1 MQSIYGFRQA
11 EVRAF
16 LELAETGIGSLRFE
30 LERLESNFRAQAS
43 LIEWVNATFSRI
55 LPARDDRARGAI
67 AFRPSRPAGG
77 GSRATGT
84 EACGAGTEVCGT
96 GAAGDE
102 PPVLLRSFSSPRAE
116 ARAIAASIKAR
127 AQRHPHWRIA
137 VLVRARAHAQPV
149 AQALRESGIA
159 FEAVDVEPLIER
171 PAVRDVLTL
180 LRALLHPADRIA
192 WLGLLRSPWVGLRLA
207 DLLTVSRARG
217 LILEALGDELL
228 LAQLSE
234 EGRER
239 CSKVRLILESAFEAR
254 ARHGLARWLEATW
267 LALGGAAGT
276 SSALDLEHVRVFLE
290 RVALLEQRGVPDSAD
305 LEESFAELCV
315 PSSLESSR
323 PQGGEGGTPAAGRIE
338 IMTIHKAKGL
348 EFDCVFVPAL
358 ERPTRSGSNELLLTH
373 EFARTGRD
381 GLVMAARP
389 PVAADDR
396 GLFDFLRTQVREAAA
411 LESQRLLYVACTR
424 AKCELHLT
432 ATIESLNGTEEA
444 ETDESDAESVPASSR
459 QPFRPWPGSLLDI
472 LWPVAR
478 DAFALARID
487 PLSAVASPVERGTA
501 ASAPTLSLLRLP
513 LEWRAPAPA
522 DPGLEPPASML
533 EREDAPP
540 FDWVG
545 ETARRVGT
553 LVHAELERLQPSVAA
568 PELLQARAKGYRR
581 WLMLRGVP
589 EEHLDAAAARVVEA
603 LLAVQSDERGRW
615 ILTPRAREDYREHA
629 LSGPVGGET
638 QRAVFDRCFVEDGV
652 RWVIDYK
659 TSEHRGGGLEA
670 FLDREVERYRA
681 QLERYAELARRLGPE
696 PVRVGLYFPLMRA
709 WREWNPAPALAERA
723 S

>member
-43 LIEWVNATFSRI
+43 LIEWVNATFARI

-67 AFRPSRPAGG
+67 AFRPSRPAGA
-77 GSRATGT
+77 GSRMMGT
-84 EACGAGTEVCGT
+84 EARGA

-207 DLLTVSRARG
+207 DLLIVSSARG
-217 LILEALGDELL
+217 LIVEALGDELI
-228 LAQLSE
+228 LARLSE
-234 EGRER
+234 EGRGR
-239 CSKVRLILESAFEAR
+239 CSRARTILESAFEGR

-276 SSALDLEHVRVFLE
+276 SSELDLEHVRVFLE

-305 LEESFAELCV
+305 LEESFAELSV

-323 PQGGEGGTPAAGRIE
+323 PQGGAEGTTATGRIE

-358 ERPTRSGSNELLLTH
+358 ERPTRSGSSELLLTH

-432 ATIESLNGTEEA
+432 ATIESLNGTDDA
-444 ETDESDAESVPASSR
+444 ETDGGDEESVPASPR

-478 DAFALARID
+478 EAFELARTD
-487 PLSAVASPVERGTA
+487 PLSVASAEERGREG
-501 ASAPTLSLLRLP
+501 SAPTLSLLRLP
-513 LEWRAPAPA
+513 LEWRAPGPA
-522 DPGLEPPASML
+522 EPGIAPPASML

-553 LVHAELERLQPSVAA
+553 LVHAELERLQPGLVA
-568 PELLQARAKGYRR
+568 PERMDARATGYRR

-615 ILTPRAREDYREHA
+615 ILTPRVGEDYREHA
-629 LSGPVGGET
+629 LSGLVGGET

-670 FLDREVERYRA
+670 FLDREVERYRP
-681 QLERYAELARRLGPE
+681 QLQRYAELARRLGPE
-696 PVRVGLYFPLMRA
+696 PVRVALYFPLMRA
-709 WREWNPAPALAERA
+709 WREWNPATPWQNPPHER
-723 S
+723 